1 MPKHMSLSHG
11 RGTFGHTAPEVWM
24 ELHIA
29 EKCDVYSFGMLLRKI
44 VEHGSNQDAN
54 ATLKS
59 SQQWFPVVAWA
70 RYEAG
75 ELMELMVAT
84 VRHDLCC
91 RGLVERMCKVVFRCV
106 QQRPSMSAVVKM
118 LDGQDRNHSAF

>member
-70 RYEAG
+70 R
-75 ELMELMVAT
+75 
-84 VRHDLCC
+84 
-91 RGLVERMCKVVFRCV
+91 GLVERMCKVVFRCV